1 MIRTALVEGVA
12 CTVSE
17 AVRTRDLR
25 EPSEHAEPLHP
36 LQESRVRQWLVG

>member
-17 AVRTRDLR
+17 AVRTRDLQ
-25 EPSEHAEPLHP
+25 EPSERAEPLHP
-36 LQESRVRQWLVG
+36 LQERWPTGYL